1 MTLRYHVTPK
11 LPLHPFVA
19 TKKVSDIKQA
29 RKLMKEIIKAKGDAV
44 SGFKLYDPL
53 ENKFITI

>member
-19 TKKVSDIKQA
+19 TKKVNDVTQA
-29 RKLMKEIIKAKGDAV
+29 RKLMKEIIKAKGDTV
-44 SGFKLYDPL
+44 SEFKLYDVL
-53 ENKFITI
+53 ENKFLEL

>member
-1 MTLRYHVTPK
+1 MILRYHVNQK
-11 LPLHPFVA
+11 LPFHPFTA
-19 TKKVSDIKQA
+19 TKKVNDINQA

-53 ENKFITI
+53 VNEFLEL